1 MPLEAELSRR
11 ASAVGAYRLWSGVVS
26 DVSLVG
32 ILTAPDKHPAHEEAV
47 CGECPNS
54 MRKPCSQYPTQGKVG
69 ITRMTVRASERR
81 V

>member
-1 MPLEAELSRR
+1 MHD
-11 ASAVGAYRLWSGVVS
+11 ASIGNVAGAYRLWSGVVS
-26 DVSLVG
+26 GMSLVG
-32 ILTAPDKHPAHEEAV
+32 ILTAPDKHPAHEETV
-47 CGECPNS
+47 CGKCLNA